1 MDRLLEYIS
10 HHPFLFSLAVAMV
23 LAVLVFEVRDR
34 GRNFAAIQPQD
45 AIRLM
50 NQGAQVVDLR
60 DTAAFAAGH
69 VNGAR
74 NITPEQRAS
83 AAESLKKFKDKMLVL
98 YCEEGGQAATL
109 TKQLHANGF
118 TKVFTLRGGLAAW
131 RAEGLPLKRG

>member
-10 HHPFLFSLAVAMV
+10 HHPYLVSLAVAMA

-34 GRNFAAIQPQD
+34 GRNFASIQPQD

-69 VNGAR
+69 VSGAR
-74 NITPEQRAS
+74 SLTPEQRGS
-83 AAESLKKFKDKMLVL
+83 AADSLKKFREKMLLL
-98 YCEEGGQAATL
+98 YCEEGSQSASL

-131 RAEGLPLKRG
+131 RAEGLPLQK

>member
-1 MDRLLEYIS
+1 MDRLLEYVS
-10 HHPFLFSLAVAMV
+10 HHPFLISLAVAMV

-34 GRNFAAIQPQD
+34 GRNFASIPPQD

-60 DTAAFAAGH
+60 DSAAFTAGH

-74 NITPEQRAS
+74 HLAPEQRGS
-83 AAESLKKFKDKMLVL
+83 AADSLKKFKDKMLVL
-98 YCEEGGQAATL
+98 YCEEGQTAASVTR
-109 TKQLHANGF
+109 QLHANGF
-118 TKVFTLRGGLAAW
+118 SKVFTLRGGLAAW